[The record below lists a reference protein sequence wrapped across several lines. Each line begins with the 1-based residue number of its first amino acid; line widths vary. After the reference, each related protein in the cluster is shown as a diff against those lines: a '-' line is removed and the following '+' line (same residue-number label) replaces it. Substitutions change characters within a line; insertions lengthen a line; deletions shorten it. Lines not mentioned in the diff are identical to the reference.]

1 MRTWYV
7 CLGCT
12 ARYLPPESAPAPSSA
27 AQPGPPQPS
36 RPRRAR
42 TGGSS
47 DPVACPEPG
56 CREKAARIVD
66 SIGVPAETVA
76 RWARKAAG
84 LDGDRRT
91 PRGHRPARGR
101 RSVAGP
107 GAARSKLL

>member
-12 ARYLPPESAPAPSSA
+12 ARYLPPESAPTPASA
-27 AQPGPPQPS
+27 AQPS

-42 TGGSS
+42 TGGSGA
-47 DPVACPEPG
+47 PVACPEPG

-101 RSVAGP
+101 RSAAGP